1 MGNFGTI
8 DGHIDCLDC
17 VGCLTT
23 MMAMSRLP
31 KGYEDGR
38 FHLLALGIYVRL
50 DFMKILVFCGLNKHG
65 GTPPIAPSGHSEVA
79 HDATRMMGVMYPPEA
94 MINGA
99 GSVKT
104 ILATLGKGYL
114 ELPPEVTGYAFVFS
128 VLFSKSKL
136 IFFCRSLQQQKASNE
151 ANWATDG
158 ESVMEDVSLFR
169 YISRSLLQLSSH
181 VLMQLPPR
189 LRVLIDTEQ
198 FLNSISM
205 VDKDG
210 NVITP
215 GNWAHAPNAAHA
227 DTPPRPPLQ
236 PQISEP
242 SSTTHPTNLEEINSV
257 PPINNTF
264 HRRHDHHLTWLTYCS
279 TVAEFIPSMQDHM
292 GIFEEIRQTI
302 EAGTG
307 SRRVLP
313 RANTKSKG
321 TRK

>member
-1 MGNFGTI
+1 
-8 DGHIDCLDC
+8 
-17 VGCLTT
+17 

-31 KGYEDGR
+31 EGYEDGR

-50 DFMKILVFCGLNKHG
+50 EYMKILVFCGLNKHG
-65 GTPPIAPSGHSEVA
+65 GTPPIAPPGHSEVA

-94 MINGA
+94 MVNGS

-136 IFFCRSLQQQKASNE
+136 MFFCRSLQQQKSSNE

-158 ESVMEDVSLFR
+158 ESIMEDVSLFR
-169 YISRSLLQLSSH
+169 YVSRSLLQLSSH
-181 VLMQLPPR
+181 VLMQLPQR
-189 LRVLIDTEQ
+189 LHVLIDTEQ

-205 VDKDG
+205 VDNDG
-210 NVITP
+210 NIITP

-227 DTPPRPPLQ
+227 DTPPRPPAQPPLQ
-236 PQISEP
+236 PQTSEL
-242 SSTTHPTNLEEINSV
+242 STTDPALHNTTPLSLMPHQTDLEEPDSV
-257 PPINNTF
+257 PPMNNSF
-264 HRRHDHHLTWLTYCS
+264 CRLRDHHLTWLTHCS

-292 GIFEEIRQTI
+292 GMFEEIHKTI
-302 EAGTG
+302 EAGTR

-313 RANTKSKG
+313 RASIKSRG
-321 TRK
+321 PRK

>member
-1 MGNFGTI
+1 
-8 DGHIDCLDC
+8 
-17 VGCLTT
+17 
-23 MMAMSRLP
+23 
-31 KGYEDGR
+31 
-38 FHLLALGIYVRL
+38 
-50 DFMKILVFCGLNKHG
+50 
-65 GTPPIAPSGHSEVA
+65 
-79 HDATRMMGVMYPPEA
+79 
-94 MINGA
+94 
-99 GSVKT
+99 
-104 ILATLGKGYL
+104 
-114 ELPPEVTGYAFVFS
+114 
-128 VLFSKSKL
+128 
-136 IFFCRSLQQQKASNE
+136 
-151 ANWATDG
+151 
-158 ESVMEDVSLFR
+158 
-169 YISRSLLQLSSH
+169 
-181 VLMQLPPR
+181 MQLPPR

-302 EAGTG
+302 EAGTS

-313 RANTKSKG
+313 RANTKAKALVSEVILGSTLLSYIMQKISVKNR
-321 TRK
+321 TTLQVNIQVQREVIYFLRFKFMQSTDNVVERRRNTYKAAEKESSMRESHYIYTS